1 MKNDKTKASK
11 ESIRFSTVTQLN
23 PVRHVLVVDDNNDAR
38 QLSIDVLVNAGFAV
52 DFAINGA
59 AAWEAVKVK
68 HYDLLLTDNQMPKM
82 TGIELIAKIRHTHV
96 SLPIIM
102 VTSHLPVQIFNSKPW
117 LRPDAALQR
126 PVTND
131 ELVKTARNVLRTDD
145 TYNAHI
151 ALLLPHYL

>member
-1 MKNDKTKASK
+1 MRNDKAKGNK
-11 ESIRFSTVTQLN
+11 ELARFSAVTQLK
-23 PVRHVLVVDDNNDAR
+23 PVRHVLVVDDDNDTR

-82 TGIELIAKIRHTHV
+82 TGIELIAKIRFTRV
-96 SLPIIM
+96 GLPIIM
-102 VTSHLPVQIFNSKPW
+102 ATRHLPNHIFDQKPW
-117 LRPDAALQR
+117 LKPDAALQR
-126 PVTND
+126 PVSNEQLLRT
-131 ELVKTARNVLRTDD
+131 VGNVLRTDD